1 MARFSV
7 ELNRFFFDEPRS
19 ERVSL
24 VDILELAGERTF
36 GFLLVLLSLPSA
48 LPIPAPGYSVPF
60 GILIFLLAVQL
71 VAGRS
76 RPWFPN
82 SFKKRSVGLNQVQ
95 GILKAGLPWLR
106 RLESF
111 SRPRMAYFCTS
122 RAGRMVLGLA
132 IALMAISM
140 MIPLP
145 LTNTLPAVG
154 VFIVGFSLLEDDGVI
169 SLMGLTV
176 CLLAGALS
184 VTLVTAYFIG
194 GLSLVEFV
202 INQIRNFL

>member
-1 MARFSV
+1 MAKFSI

-36 GFLLVLLSLPSA
+36 GFLLVMLSLPSA

-76 RPWFPN
+76 RPWFPEK
-82 SFKKRSVGLNQVQ
+82 FKKHSIGLKQVQ
-95 GILKAGLPWLR
+95 SVLKAGLPWLR
-106 RLESF
+106 RFESF
-111 SRPRMAYFCTS
+111 SRPRMAHICTS

-145 LTNTLPAVG
+145 LTNTLPAMG

-176 CLLAGALS
+176 CLIAGVLS
-184 VTLVTAYFIG
+184 TTLVTAYFIG
-194 GLSLVEFV
+194 GLSLVNFV
-202 INQIRNFL
+202 IEQIRGFL